1 MGTGTSIVL
10 VAVGAILR
18 FAVSATTSGFDV
30 QTVGLILMIVGA
42 VGLILSILYWSS
54 WGGFGGAA
62 AGYRRSRRVVRDGA
76 GGTYAEERGED
87 FG

>member
-62 AGYRRSRRVVRDGA
+62 ADDGA